1 MKKLKSFIII
11 ISLGWSV
18 SVFGQFNTLSP
29 TPKETHNQRAETT
42 ENQRKTKEVN
52 SQQLIAKKS
61 FFQKIFTSEKSKLK
75 KENDSL
81 KRLLNEYK
89 NEKLDFKRIEDSI
102 IINISKKLLL
112 SKLQKKE
119 NSENQAKSI
128 KFAMPL
134 RKNLEVTSPFGMRL
148 HPVFGEE
155 KMHNGIDLRA
165 NNEFVYSVLEGEIT
179 NAGWDTLGGLF
190 VKVKH
195 TEKLETTYCHLSE
208 IYYQKGDKVKAG
220 FIIGKSGN
228 TGVSTAPHLHFAV
241 KEDEKYINP
250 LPFLRDLQLLNYKN

>member
-1 MKKLKSFIII
+1 MKLKWIIYFV
-11 ISLGWSV
+11 SLVGQTSV
-18 SVFGQFNTLSP
+18 LAQFNTLSP
-29 TPKETHNQRAETT
+29 APREPKKYEVVENKNAETKMQS
-42 ENQRKTKEVN
+42 E
-52 SQQLIAKKS
+52 KKS
-61 FFQKIFTSEKSKLK
+61 FFRKLFSFEKEYLK

-81 KRLLNEYK
+81 KQLLKHPK
-89 NEKLDFKRIEDSI
+89 NEKIDIKRIEDSI
-102 IINISKKLLL
+102 IVNISKKLLL

-119 NSENQAKSI
+119 NTENQAKNI

-134 RKNLEVTSPFGMRL
+134 RKNLEVTSPFGKRL

-165 NNEFVYSVLEGEIT
+165 NKEFVYSVLEGEVLHT
-179 NAGWDTLGGLF
+179 GWDDVSGLF
-190 VKVKH
+190 IKVKH
-195 TEKLETTYCHLSE
+195 TDKLETAYCHLSE

>member
-1 MKKLKSFIII
+1 MKEIKSFLII
-11 ISLGWSV
+11 ISLGWNV
-18 SVFGQFNTLSP
+18 GVFGQFNTLSP
-29 TPKETHNQRAETT
+29 ASKNTHSNRIETNEKQ
-42 ENQRKTKEVN
+42 TKKQEAN
-52 SQQLIAKKS
+52 SPIVKKS
-61 FFQKIFTSEKSKLK
+61 FFQKIFTSEKSELK

-81 KRLLNEYK
+81 KRLLNQK
-89 NEKLDFKRIEDSI
+89 NKEKLDFKRIEDSI

-119 NSENQAKSI
+119 NAENKVGNI
-128 KFAMPL
+128 EFAMPL

-148 HPVFGEE
+148 HPVFGKE

-165 NNEFVYSVLEGEIT
+165 NNEFVYSVLGGEIT